1 MMHPRHKA
9 VWLAALL
16 AGAVG
21 ALALALWLTREP
33 AHQGRSLSQWLAD
46 LDDPSTATNVET
58 RMALRQM
65 ADRAAVRL
73 VPMLEAADSPLKLKL
88 VELTQKQPFVV
99 IRFTPASVKH
109 KRAEAAFELMA
120 DRAMAAS
127 PRLVS
132 LLVRRGIEPP
142 EHLGDPASRAEHALH
157 CIGAGAIPHLRP
169 ALLSEHQRI
178 RQSGL
183 SILQGLDHDREPGA
197 IAELVKAL
205 DDPEP
210 EVREGVAYVLGKC
223 QKQPEVIVPHLVRLM
238 GDPDSGVRRQVA
250 FALGRFGPRGNEAI
264 TALRQACSDADAK
277 VQHAA
282 RLALAQIEEIKP
294 LQTNGPANGSRP
306 VRSQ

>member
-1 MMHPRHKA
+1 MKHPRHKVIWFA
-9 VWLAALL
+9 TLL

-33 AHQGRSLSQWLAD
+33 TYQGRSLSQWLAD

-58 RMALRQM
+58 RIALRQM

-73 VPMLEAADSPLKLKL
+73 VPMLEAADSPLKLRL
-88 VELTQKQPFVV
+88 VELARKQSFVA

-109 KRAEAAFELMA
+109 KRADAAFEIMA
-120 DRAMAAS
+120 DQAIAAT

-142 EHLGDPASRAEHALH
+142 EYLGDPANRAEHALL

-169 ALLSEHQRI
+169 ALLSKHQRI

-183 SILQGLDHDREPGA
+183 SILQGFSHDREPGA

-210 EVREGVAYVLGKC
+210 KVRDGVAYVLGKC
-223 QKQPEVIVPHLVRLM
+223 QRQPEVVVPRLVRLM

-250 FALGRFGPRGNEAI
+250 FALGRFGPRANEGI

-282 RLALAQIEEIKP
+282 RFALAQIEAIEP
-294 LQTNGPANGSRP
+294 VQPNGPGNGSQP
-306 VRSQ
+306 IRSQ